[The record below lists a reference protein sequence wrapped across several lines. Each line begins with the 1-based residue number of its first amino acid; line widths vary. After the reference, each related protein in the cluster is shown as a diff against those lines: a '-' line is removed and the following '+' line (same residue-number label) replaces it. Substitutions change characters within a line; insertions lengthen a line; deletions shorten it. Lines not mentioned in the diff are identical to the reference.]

1 MTPAAVAAWAGFV
14 SGGVALFLGLVKA
27 FQEWKTGEPG
37 RSAEAFAK
45 RAEGSAKSI
54 EATAVEHRIWM
65 EGTESLVAALER
77 ECRNCSAEVERF
89 ENSVYGL
96 FDDLEEQIAP
106 MLMLMPGGE
115 AILNA
120 MRIAI
125 RTARVKLRPVAPSP
139 EAKP

>member
-1 MTPAAVAAWAGFV
+1 MTGASIAAWAGLF
-14 SGGVALFLGLVKA
+14 SGAVALILGLIKA

-77 ECRNCSAEVERF
+77 ECKNCSAEVERF

-106 MLMLMPGGE
+106 MLMLLPGGD

-120 MRIAI
+120 LRVAMRN
-125 RTARVKLRPVAPSP
+125 ARNRLRPPHPAPENSP
-139 EAKP
+139 

>member
-37 RSAEAFAK
+37 RNAEAFAK

-65 EGTESLVAALER
+65 KGTESLVAALER
-77 ECRNCSAEVERF
+77 ECRNCSAEVQRF
-89 ENSVYGL
+89 ENSIYGL
-96 FDDLEEQIAP
+96 FDDLEEQVAP
-106 MLMLMPGGE
+106 MLMLMQGGDE
-115 AILNA
+115 ILNA
-120 MRIAI
+120 LRMYI
-125 RTARVKLRPVAPSP
+125 RNARVRLRPIPAPEP
-139 EAKP
+139 KP